1 MDRRIVITG
10 MGVISPVGCTLKDF
24 WDNLVHGR
32 SGIDTIKQV
41 PDIERFSSQVGGEI
55 KNFNPEDYIPTK
67 ELRRMDPFTHYG
79 LAAALLA
86 VNDAGL
92 ELEKEDRNR
101 IGVLVGSGVG
111 GLQIL
116 EKQHHVLADRG
127 PSRLNPFLIPQMI
140 PNILAGH
147 IAIKYGLKGPN
158 FGMNSACAT
167 GSHSIGE
174 SMRII
179 QTNDADIM
187 LAGGAEAA
195 ITPLGLGGFCVL
207 RALSTRNSDPKG
219 ASRPFDKERDGFVI
233 GEGGAVLVLEEMDH
247 ALRRGSHIY
256 AELTGYG
263 RNSDANHMTAP
274 DATGESPARS
284 IRLALNDAHL
294 STWDVDYINAHG
306 TSTPMNDKMETMAIK
321 IALGEKQAK
330 KIAVSSIKSMTG
342 HSLGAAG
349 AIEAVAS
356 VLAIKEGVA
365 PPTINYEHPDP
376 DCDLDYVP
384 NTAREMNIKTV
395 LSNSFGFGGHNVSL
409 CFRKFE

>member
-1 MDRRIVITG
+1 MDRRIVVTG
-10 MGVISPVGCTLKDF
+10 MGVVSPVGCTLKDF
-24 WDNLVHGR
+24 WDNLVNGR

-55 KNFNPEDYIPTK
+55 KDFNPEDYIPKK

-79 LAAALLA
+79 LASALMA

-116 EKQHHVLADRG
+116 EKQHHVLVDRG

-147 IAIKYGLKGPN
+147 IAIQYGLKGPN

-167 GSHSIGE
+167 GAHSIGE

-207 RALSTRNSDPKG
+207 RALSTRNDDPKG
-219 ASRPFDKERDGFVI
+219 ASRPFDRERDGFVI
-233 GEGGAVLVLEEMDH
+233 GEGGAVLVLEEMEH
-247 ALRRGSHIY
+247 AFRRGARIY

-263 RNSDANHMTAP
+263 RNSDAHHMTAP

-306 TSTPMNDKMETMAIK
+306 TSTPMNDKMETKAIK
-321 IALGEKQAK
+321 IAFGEDLAK

-356 VLAIKEGVA
+356 VLTIKEGVA
-365 PPTINYEHPDP
+365 PPTINHEYPDP

-384 NTAREMNIKTV
+384 NTARDMDIKTV